1 MKSICGTDCN
11 SCSYGKNNGCRG
23 CCSTNGCPFGKQCF
37 IADYILTKG
46 FKKYELFKAQ
56 LISEINDLNILNMP
70 KIKELIPLNGAL
82 VNLRYPLPNG
92 KTIQLLDDNDIYLG
106 SQVESG
112 FKDND
117 VVKCFGI
124 LANVNFILICRYEEN
139 GNNPE
144 LILYKKRK

>member
-1 MKSICGTDCN
+1 
-11 SCSYGKNNGCRG
+11 
-23 CCSTNGCPFGKQCF
+23 
-37 IADYILTKG
+37 
-46 FKKYELFKAQ
+46 
-56 LISEINDLNILNMP
+56 MP

-106 SQVESG
+106 SQVESE